1 MPSWLIVI
9 FVALMV
15 IGSVAWVRPSPRDKR
30 LADYRYKAIVAGLKV
45 SLTKMPAEPKDSGI
59 RDDVEGAS
67 YILYDTNPKK
77 GDEKRWAVV
86 KVDGWM
92 KDGLPES
99 WCWYK
104 EENSELAEIISN
116 LIESCPIAITAIERT
131 PAFSRIVWD
140 EKEEEFDAGALK
152 EFLTK
157 VQVTV

>member
-15 IGSVAWVRPSPRDKR
+15 IGSVAWVRPSPREKR
-30 LADYRYKAIVAGLKV
+30 LANFRSKAIVAGLKV

-86 KVDGWM
+86 KFDGWI
-92 KDGLPES
+92 KDGLPEG

-104 EENSELAEIISN
+104 EENIKLAEVICN
-116 LIESCPIAITAIERT
+116 LIESCPITISAIERT
-131 PAFSRIVWD
+131 PMFSRIVWD

-152 EFLTK
+152 EFITK
-157 VQVTV
+157 VQGTV